1 MDKLRLELFKITQLI
16 SNGTYYFLAVESHQG
31 SPVSSGGEIQ
41 KHSCLISKSI
51 FISAK

>member
-1 MDKLRLELFKITQLI
+1 MDKLRLQLLKITQLI
-16 SNGTYYFLAVESHQG
+16 SNGTYYFLAVERHQG
-31 SPVSSGGEIQ
+31 SPITNGSEIR